1 MSTTMTVVEELAANG
16 FVDPKRHAEY
26 MFGIEQPPVSWNDAA
41 RRCVYAIIQS
51 SFKTWN
57 RVSDLREYIDY
68 LIEEMGPE
76 SKKQMPAISA
86 AEYWSIFGSSAAA
99 TAEKLGYFD
108 NIEQTAPE
116 LINQITDILAGKQRD
131 YGHQNIAR
139 FGRSGLLVRAHDKV
153 ARLENLLGAGKV
165 PANETVMDNFIDV
178 IGYSAIGMMWEKG
191 WFLLPLEPSEK

>member
-26 MFGIEQPPVSWNDAA
+26 MFGIERSPESWDDAA

-68 LIEEMGPE
+68 LIDEMGPE
-76 SKKQMPAISA
+76 SKKNISGNVA

-108 NIEQTAPE
+108 NIEQTAPQ
-116 LINQITDILAGKQRD
+116 LINQITNILAGKQRD

-153 ARLENLLGAGKV
+153 ARLENLLGVDKV

-178 IGYSAIGMMWEKG
+178 VGYSAIGMMWEKD
-191 WFLLPLEPSEK
+191 WFLLPLEPTEK